1 MDEDER
7 DSDGKADVAE
17 VAPEAEAAVGD
28 YDRGRAGFPSL
39 YYWATV
45 TITVVATFWIMTGIA
60 RVSNILVLVLI
71 ASVGAVGLDPPVRWL
86 ERRLGGHRGWAVAII
101 LAAALLVLGLFVLL
115 VVPPLVRQAIA
126 LAKSVPMTIDQLST
140 QHNVLADFLRLHQ
153 REIQAFIATLPARI
167 IASFGSIVSVTGQ
180 IGGFLFSLV
189 TVVILTVY
197 LMIGL
202 PTARKS
208 VVVFF
213 RPPHREFARA
223 VIEKSLGKISGYITG
238 NFITSGIAGVLAGV
252 GLVIIGIP
260 YALPLALWMA
270 VADLVPQ
277 VGGLLGAIPAIA
289 VGLLISPLKGLLV
302 ALWYVAYQQLENNL
316 IGPRVMSDAVDLSA
330 PAVLVASLIG
340 AEIAGF
346 AGALL
351 ALPVAAVI
359 KVVIED
365 VWYPAQVLGT
375 SPVASSEPPTT
386 SGDAD

>member
-7 DSDGKADVAE
+7 ENDGKAKAAEVVPEAE
-17 VAPEAEAAVGD
+17 VATGG

-71 ASVGAVGLDPPVRWL
+71 AGVTAVGLDPPVRWL
-86 ERRLGGHRGWAVAII
+86 ERRLGGHRAWAVAII
-101 LAAALLVLGLFVLL
+101 LAAAVLVLGLFVLL

-126 LAKSVPMTIDQLST
+126 LAKSVPPAIDQLST
-140 QHNVLADFLRLHQ
+140 QHNVLADFLRSHQ
-153 REIQAFIATLPARI
+153 REIQAFIATLPPKI
-167 IASFGSIVSVTGQ
+167 VASFGSIVSVTGQ
-180 IGGFLFSLV
+180 IGGFLFGLS
-189 TVVILTVY
+189 TVVILTVFF
-197 LMIGL
+197 MIGL
-202 PTARKS
+202 PNAHQSVVGLFRPAHREVGRALVEKS
-208 VVVFF
+208 V
-213 RPPHREFARA
+213 
-223 VIEKSLGKISGYITG
+223 GKISGYVTG
-238 NFITSGIAGVLAGV
+238 NLITSGIAGVLSGV

-260 YALPLALWMA
+260 YVVPLALWMA

-277 VGGLLGAIPAIA
+277 VGGLLGAVPAIA
-289 VGLLISPLKGLLV
+289 IALAISPLKGLLI
-302 ALWYVAYQQLENNL
+302 ALWYVGYQELENRL
-316 IGPRVMSDAVDLSA
+316 ISPKVMSEAVDLSA
-330 PAVLVASLIG
+330 PAVMVASLIG

-346 AGALL
+346 PGALL

-365 VWYPAQVLGT
+365 VWYPAEILGT
-375 SPVASSEPPTT
+375 GAVARREAPTT